1 MKPLSAF
8 QVKIVFHVI
17 IQNIKIIDANKVNSY
32 LTELLGVQINIQ
44 KVKKKNCKRSE
55 SSATIFF
62 LKITVIFAIDK
73 T

>member
-55 SSATIFF
+55 TVPLYFS
-62 LKITVIFAIDK
+62 LKLL
-73 T
+73 